1 MRTFLSSDCNIIL
14 NSIVEGAIAGGADRK
29 LYFLNK
35 AGQEILGYSLEE
47 IVDQPCNTLCVGLE
61 CDRGCPL
68 LLAGRSGR
76 ATNFEMKFRTK
87 DGKIIPVSVNLGVM
101 RDSDGNAI
109 GGVGI
114 FRDVSII
121 KDISKDL
128 GLDFTLKQL
137 IGKSKAMADLRQ
149 LILEVAP
156 TNVSVLIK
164 GESGTGKELV
174 ANIIHYNSLRRDK
187 ILIKVNCAALSE
199 NLLESELFGHVKGAF
214 TGALSDRKGRFELS
228 DGGTIFLDEI
238 GELTPKLQVKLL
250 RVLQEGEFE
259 RVGSSKTLKVNVR
272 IIAATNRNLDEM
284 IKSNRFRLDLYYR
297 LNVFPINI
305 PSLRERKEDIPL
317 LISYSISKLRSEM
330 GKDITGVSKEAMDFL
345 MDYDYPGNI
354 RELENILEHAF
365 VRCHGQ
371 TILPSHLPFDDTCV
385 IAKNLLKDIRKNS
398 GSTIETLEK
407 ELILNAIKQ
416 TNYHLNKASRVLGI
430 GRATLWRKMKKYG
443 IEL

>member
-1 MRTFLSSDCNIIL
+1 MKTFISSDCNIIL
-14 NSIVEGAIAGGADRK
+14 NSIIEGAIAGGTDRK
-29 LYFLNK
+29 LCFLNN
-35 AGQEILGYSLEE
+35 AGKEILGYADEEVIGSPCSL
-47 IVDQPCNTLCVGLE
+47 LCVSRD
-61 CDRGCPL
+61 CDTECPL
-68 LLAGRSGR
+68 VIASKNTKASL
-76 ATNFEMKFRTK
+76 FEMNFRTK
-87 DGKIIPVSVNLGVM
+87 DGRIIPVSVNLGIM
-101 RDSDGNAI
+101 RNEDGNAI

-128 GLDFTLKQL
+128 GLDFSLKQL
-137 IGKSKAMADLRQ
+137 IGKSKAIADLRQ

-156 TNVSVLIK
+156 TNVSVLIR

-174 ANIIHYNSLRRDK
+174 ANIIHYNSLRRDR

-214 TGALSDRKGRFELS
+214 TGALSDRKGRFELADS
-228 DGGTIFLDEI
+228 GTIFLDEI
-238 GELTPKLQVKLL
+238 GDIRPTLQVKLL

-272 IIAATNRNLDEM
+272 IITATNRNLDGM
-284 IKSNRFRLDLYYR
+284 VKDNRFRLDLYYR
-297 LNVFPINI
+297 LNVFPVNI
-305 PSLRERKEDIPL
+305 PPLRERKKDIPL
-317 LISYSISKLRSEM
+317 LLSYFINKLRSEM
-330 GKDITGVSKEAMDFL
+330 GKDITGVSKEALDFL
-345 MDYDYPGNI
+345 ADYDYPGNI

-365 VRCHGQ
+365 VRCHGR

-385 IAKNLLKDIRKNS
+385 TAKNILKSLQLKS
-398 GSTIETLEK
+398 GDTMEIMEK
-407 ELILNAIKQ
+407 ELILSAIKQ
-416 TNYHLNKASRVLGI
+416 TNYHLNKAARVLGM

>member
-1 MRTFLSSDCNIIL
+1 MRTFRSSDCNIIL

-29 LYFLNK
+29 IYFLNK
-35 AGQEILGYSLEE
+35 AGQEILGYPLEE
-47 IVDQPCNTLCVGLE
+47 IVDQPCSMICVGLE
-61 CDRGCPL
+61 CDRECPL
-68 LLAGRSGR
+68 LLAGRSGQ
-76 ATNFEMKFRTK
+76 AINFEMKFRTK
-87 DGKIIPVSVNLGVM
+87 DGRIIPVSVNLGVM
-101 RDSDGNAI
+101 RDSDGNVI

-121 KDISKDL
+121 KDISKNL
-128 GLDFTLKQL
+128 GLDFSLKQL
-137 IGKSKAMADLRQ
+137 IGKSEAIADLRQ

-156 TNVSVLIK
+156 TNVSVLIR

-174 ANIIHYNSLRRDK
+174 ANIIHYNSLRRDRV
-187 ILIKVNCAALSE
+187 LIKVNCAALSE

-214 TGALSDRKGRFELS
+214 TGALSDRKGRFELA

-238 GELTPKLQVKLL
+238 GDISPKLQVKLL

-272 IIAATNRNLDEM
+272 IITATNRNLDDM

-305 PSLRERKEDIPL
+305 PPLRERKEDIPL
-317 LISYSISKLRSEM
+317 LISYFINKLRSEM

-345 MDYDYPGNI
+345 MDYNYPGNI

-365 VRCHGQ
+365 VRCQGQ

-385 IAKNLLKDIRKNS
+385 MVKKILKDISKKS
-398 GSTIETLEK
+398 GSIMESMEK
-407 ELILNAIKQ
+407 ELILEAIKQ
-416 TNYHLNKASRVLGI
+416 TNYHLNKAAAVLGM

-443 IEL
+443 IKL

>member
-1 MRTFLSSDCNIIL
+1 MKTFLSSDCNIIL
-14 NSIVEGAIAGGADRK
+14 NSIVEGAIAGGADKK

-47 IVDQPCNTLCVGLE
+47 IVDQPCSAICVGLE
-61 CDRGCPL
+61 CDRECPL
-68 LLAGRSGR
+68 MLAGRIGG

-101 RDSDGNAI
+101 RDNEGNVI

-128 GLDFTLKQL
+128 GLDFSLKQL

-156 TNVSVLIK
+156 TNVSVLIR

-174 ANIIHYNSLRRDK
+174 ANIIHYHSLRRDR

-214 TGALSDRKGRFELS
+214 TGALSDRKGRFELA

-238 GELTPKLQVKLL
+238 GDISPKLQVKLL

-272 IIAATNRNLDEM
+272 IIAATNRNLDDM

-305 PSLRERKEDIPL
+305 PPLRERKEDIPL
-317 LISYSISKLRSEM
+317 LISYVINKLRSEM

-345 MDYDYPGNI
+345 MEYDYPGNI

-365 VRCHGQ
+365 VRCHGR

-385 IAKNLLKDIRKNS
+385 MAKNLLKNIQKNS
-398 GSTIETLEK
+398 GSAMETVEK
-407 ELILNAIKQ
+407 ELILGAIKQ
-416 TNYHLNKASRVLGI
+416 TNYHLNKAARVLGI

-443 IEL
+443 IKL

>member
-35 AGQEILGYSLEE
+35 AGQEILGYPLEE
-47 IVDQPCNTLCVGLE
+47 IVGQPCSRICVDLE
-61 CDRGCPL
+61 CDRECPL

-76 ATNFEMKFRTK
+76 GVNFEMKFRTK
-87 DGKIIPVSVNLGVM
+87 DGKNIPVSLNLGVM

-128 GLDFTLKQL
+128 GLDFSLKQL
-137 IGKSKAMADLRQ
+137 IGKSKAIVDLRQ
-149 LILEVAP
+149 RILEVAP
-156 TNVSVLIK
+156 TNVSAFIK

-174 ANIIHYNSLRRDK
+174 ANIIHYNSLRRDR

-214 TGALSDRKGRFELS
+214 TGALSDRKGRFELA

-238 GELTPKLQVKLL
+238 GEISPKLQVKLL

-305 PSLRERKEDIPL
+305 PPLRERKEDIPL
-317 LISYSISKLRSEM
+317 LISYSINKLRSEM

-345 MDYDYPGNI
+345 IDYDYPGNI

-365 VRCHGQ
+365 VRCHGR

-385 IAKNLLKDIRKNS
+385 MAKNILKSFQLKS
-398 GSTIETLEK
+398 GDTMEIMEK
-407 ELILNAIKQ
+407 ELILSAIKQ
-416 TNYHLNKASRVLGI
+416 TNYHLNKAARVLGI

-443 IEL
+443 INL

>member
-29 LYFLNK
+29 IYFLNK
-35 AGQEILGYSLEE
+35 AGQEILGYSNEE
-47 IVDQPCNTLCVGLE
+47 IVEQPCSKICADLE
-61 CDRGCPL
+61 CDLECPL
-68 LLAGRSGR
+68 LLAGRKDR
-76 ATNFEMKFRTK
+76 ASNFEMKFRTK
-87 DGKIIPVSVNLGVM
+87 DGRVIPVSVNLGVM
-101 RDSDGNAI
+101 RDSDGNVI

-128 GLDFTLKQL
+128 GLDFSLKRL
-137 IGKSKAMADLRQ
+137 IGKSKAIADLRQ

-156 TNVSVLIK
+156 TNVSVLIR

-174 ANIIHYNSLRRDK
+174 ANIIHYNSLRRDRV
-187 ILIKVNCAALSE
+187 LIKVNCAALSE
-199 NLLESELFGHVKGAF
+199 NLLESELFGHVRGAF
-214 TGALSDRKGRFELS
+214 TGALSDRKGRFELA

-238 GELTPKLQVKLL
+238 GDISPKLQVKLL

-272 IIAATNRNLDEM
+272 IITATNRNLDDM

-305 PSLRERKEDIPL
+305 PPLRERKEDIPL
-317 LISYSISKLRSEM
+317 LISYFINKLRSEM

-345 MDYDYPGNI
+345 IDYEYQGNI

-365 VRCHGQ
+365 VRCQGQ

-385 IAKNLLKDIRKNS
+385 MVKKILKDISKKS
-398 GSTIETLEK
+398 GSIMESMEK
-407 ELILNAIKQ
+407 ELILEAIKQ
-416 TNYHLNKASRVLGI
+416 TNYHLNKAAAVLGM

-443 IEL
+443 IKL

>member
-1 MRTFLSSDCNIIL
+1 MKTFLSSSCDIIL

-35 AGQEILGYSLEE
+35 AGQEILGYTFEE
-47 IVDQPCNTLCVGLE
+47 ILGQPCSMICTGLDCNRE
-61 CDRGCPL
+61 CPL
-68 LLAGRSGR
+68 LLAAKIGRT
-76 ATNFEMKFRTK
+76 TNFEMKFRTK
-87 DGKIIPVSVNLGVM
+87 DGNIIPVSVNLGVM
-101 RDSDGNAI
+101 RDSGGNVI

-128 GLDFTLKQL
+128 GLDFSLKQL
-137 IGKSKAMADLRQ
+137 IGKSKAISDLKQ

-156 TNVSVLIK
+156 TNVTVLIR

-174 ANIIHYNSLRRDK
+174 ANIIHYNSLRRDRV
-187 ILIKVNCAALSE
+187 LIKVNCAALSE
-199 NLLESELFGHVKGAF
+199 TLLESELFGHVKGAF
-214 TGALSDRKGRFELS
+214 TGALSDRKGRFELA

-238 GELTPKLQVKLL
+238 GDLSPNLQVKLL

-284 IKSNRFRLDLYYR
+284 IKDNRFRLDLYYR
-297 LNVFPINI
+297 LNVFPIHI
-305 PSLRERKEDIPL
+305 PPLRERKEDIPL
-317 LISYSISKLRSEM
+317 LISYIINKLRSEM
-330 GKDITGVSKEAMDFL
+330 GKDITSVSREAMDFL
-345 MDYDYPGNI
+345 IDYEYPGNV

-365 VRCHGQ
+365 VRCQGH

-385 IAKNLLKDIRKNS
+385 MAKNILKDIRKNS
-398 GSTIETLEK
+398 GSAMETVEK

-416 TNYHLNKASRVLGI
+416 TNYHLNKAAAVLGI

-443 IEL
+443 IKL

>member
-35 AGQEILGYSLEE
+35 AGREILGYSNEE
-47 IVDQPCNTLCVGLE
+47 IVGQPCSIICADLE
-61 CDRGCPL
+61 CDRECPL
-68 LLAGRSGR
+68 LLVGRSGR
-76 ATNFEMKFRTK
+76 AVNFEMKFRAR

-101 RDSDGNAI
+101 RDSDGNVI

-114 FRDVSII
+114 FRDVSLI
-121 KDISKDL
+121 KDISKNL
-128 GLDFTLKQL
+128 GLDFSLKQL
-137 IGKSKAMADLRQ
+137 IGKSEAIADLRQ

-156 TNVSVLIK
+156 TNVSVLIR
-164 GESGTGKELV
+164 GESGTGKELA
-174 ANIIHYNSLRRDK
+174 ANIIHYNSLRRDRV
-187 ILIKVNCAALSE
+187 LIKVNCAALSG
-199 NLLESELFGHVKGAF
+199 NLLESELFGHVRGAF
-214 TGALSDRKGRFELS
+214 TGALSDRKGRFELA

-238 GELTPKLQVKLL
+238 GDISPKLQVKLL

-284 IKSNRFRLDLYYR
+284 LKDNRFRLDLYYR

-305 PSLRERKEDIPL
+305 PPLRKRKEDMPL
-317 LISYSISKLRSEM
+317 LISYVINKLRSEM
-330 GKDITGVSKEAMDFL
+330 GKDITGVSKEALDFL
-345 MDYDYPGNI
+345 MDYNYPGNI

-365 VRCHGQ
+365 VRCQGQ
-371 TILPSHLPFDDTCV
+371 TILPSHLPFDDTCI

-398 GSTIETLEK
+398 GSAMETVEK

-416 TNYHLNKASRVLGI
+416 TNYHLGKAARVLGI

-443 IEL
+443 IKL

>member
-35 AGQEILGYSLEE
+35 AGQEILGYSNEE
-47 IVDQPCNTLCVGLE
+47 IVEQPCSMICADLK
-61 CDRGCPL
+61 CDRECPL
-68 LLAGRSGR
+68 LLAGRSGQ
-76 ATNFEMKFRTK
+76 AINFEMKFRAR
-87 DGKIIPVSVNLGVM
+87 DGKIIPVSLNLGVM

-114 FRDVSII
+114 FRDLSII

-128 GLDFTLKQL
+128 GLDFSVKQL
-137 IGKSKAMADLRQ
+137 IGKSEAIADLRQ

-156 TNVSVLIK
+156 TNVSVLIR
-164 GESGTGKELV
+164 GESGTGKELA
-174 ANIIHYNSLRRDK
+174 ANIIHYNSLRRDRV
-187 ILIKVNCAALSE
+187 LIKVNCAALSE
-199 NLLESELFGHVKGAF
+199 NLLESELFGHVRGAF
-214 TGALSDRKGRFELS
+214 TGALSDRKGRFELA

-238 GELTPKLQVKLL
+238 GDISPKLQVKLL
-250 RVLQEGEFE
+250 RVVQEGEFE

-284 IKSNRFRLDLYYR
+284 VKDNRFRLDLYYR

-305 PSLRERKEDIPL
+305 PPLRKRKEDIPL
-317 LISYSISKLRSEM
+317 LISYVINKLRSEM
-330 GKDITGVSKEAMDFL
+330 GKDITGVSKEALNFL
-345 MDYDYPGNI
+345 MDYNFPGNI

-365 VRCHGQ
+365 VRCQGQ
-371 TILPSHLPFDDTCV
+371 TILPSHLPFDDTCI

-398 GSTIETLEK
+398 GSAMVTVEK

-416 TNYHLNKASRVLGI
+416 TNYHLAKAARVLGI

-443 IEL
+443 IKL